1 MAGRRRGGRLL
12 GLCTWVAAAVRCGT
26 EVPPA
31 ALPPSSAF
39 VQRSAGSGVTFV
51 HDHGGCG
58 RKAFPEIVVG
68 GVSLFDCDG
77 DGDLDLF
84 CGQAAALPGRTVAEP
99 LKDALYRNDGN
110 FRFTD
115 VTVASGASDAGY
127 TLSASCPDVDG
138 DGDLDLFL
146 CNYGRDT
153 LLVNDGTGRFTD
165 VTAAAGLSDDDW
177 TAAAAFIDLDRD
189 GDLDAYLGT
198 YVVYDA
204 ATARP
209 CGAAIGA
216 PDHDYCHPDNY
227 AGAPDRVFRNDG
239 GRDGAIRFVEVTG
252 AALSVP
258 GTGKALGLVPFDVEG
273 DGDVDL
279 YVANDHVPN
288 FLWRNDTPHGGPIR
302 LVEVGSETG
311 IAQDGE
317 GKNESC
323 MGSDAADVD
332 GDGDFDVFS
341 ANMAMETNTLW
352 VNDDGF
358 FTDDTHLAGLG
369 RESFLWVGFGAKF
382 LDWNLDGEIDLVI
395 ANGHVLDRIES
406 LDPHQSF
413 AQQAQLYRGRGRGK
427 FALVSAEGGPYFAE
441 KHVGRGLAAGD
452 LDGDGDSDLVVA
464 HWQERPELLE
474 NATNRDG
481 RGKPWIGLEL
491 AAAGANSRAIGARV
505 ECTAAGRRQVEEV
518 RGIASFA
525 AWNDTRLLFA
535 LAPPVEAADSPPA
548 TAADVKVRWPDGT
561 TSEHRGLA
569 AGRYHRLLQR

>member
-1 MAGRRRGGRLL
+1 VAARRRAAGCLL
-12 GLCTWVAAAVRCGT
+12 VAAAAGCGGDS
-26 EVPPA
+26 PK
-31 ALPPSSAF
+31 PSSAPTGAF
-39 VQRSAGSGVTFV
+39 LQRGAASGVTFV

-84 CGQAAALPGRTVAEP
+84 CAQAAALPGRAAAAP
-99 LKDALYRNDGN
+99 LADALYRNDGD

-115 VTVASGASDAGY
+115 VTAASGGSDAGY
-127 TLSASCPDVDG
+127 TLSASCPDIDG

-165 VTAAAGLSDDDW
+165 VTAAAGLCDADW
-177 TAAAAFIDLDRD
+177 TAAAAFVDFDRD
-189 GDLDAYLGT
+189 GDLDAYLGN

-239 GRDGAIRFVEVTG
+239 GRDGSIRFVEVTAG
-252 AALSVP
+252 ALAVP
-258 GTGKALGLVPFDVEG
+258 GTGKALGLVPTDFDG

-279 YVANDHVPN
+279 FVANDHVPN
-288 FLWRNDTPHGGPIR
+288 FLWRNDSPRGGPIR
-302 LVEVGSETG
+302 LVEVGSEAG
-311 IAQDGE
+311 VAQDGE

-332 GDGDFDVFS
+332 GDGDFDLFS
-341 ANMAMETNTLW
+341 VNMAMETNTLW
-352 VNDDGF
+352 VNDGGL

-382 LDWNLDGEIDLVI
+382 LDWNLDCEIDLAI
-395 ANGHVLDRIES
+395 ANGHVLDRVES
-406 LDPHQSF
+406 VDPHQSF

-441 KHVGRGLAAGD
+441 RHVGRGLAAGD
-452 LDGDGDSDLVVA
+452 LDQDGDVDLVVA

-474 NATNRDG
+474 NATIRDG
-481 RGKPWIGLEL
+481 QGPAWIGIEL
-491 AAAGANSRAIGARV
+491 VGADANSRAIGARI
-505 ECTAAGRRQVEEV
+505 ECAAVGRRQVDEV

-535 LAPPVEAADSPPA
+535 LAPPPDRAGSPRA
-548 TAADVKVRWPDGT
+548 TAADVRVRWPDGT
-561 TSEHRGLA
+561 TTDHPGLA
-569 AGRYHRLLQR
+569 AGRYHRLAPR

>member
-1 MAGRRRGGRLL
+1 VVAPFLVATGCDGARQPKQPIPSGAFAARG
-12 GLCTWVAAAVRCGT
+12 
-26 EVPPA
+26 
-31 ALPPSSAF
+31 
-39 VQRSAGSGVTFV
+39 AGSGVTFV

-84 CGQAAALPGRTVAEP
+84 CAQAAALPGREVSSP
-99 LKDALYRNDGN
+99 LKDALYRNDGG

-115 VTVASGASDAGY
+115 ITDASGAFDDGY
-127 TLSASCPDVDG
+127 TLSASCPDIDG

-165 VTAAAGLSDDDW
+165 VTAASGLTDDDW
-177 TAAAAFIDLDRD
+177 TSAAAFLDFDRD
-189 GDLDAYLGT
+189 GDLDAYLGN

-204 ATARP
+204 STARP

-227 AGAPDRVFRNDG
+227 PGAPDRVFRNDG
-239 GRDGAIRFVEVTG
+239 GRDQAIRFTEVTVE
-252 AALSVP
+252 ALSTE
-258 GTGKALGLVPFDVEG
+258 GTGKALGLVPTDFDG
-273 DGDVDL
+273 DGDIDL

-288 FLWRNDTPHGGPIR
+288 FLWRNDSKPGGPIR
-302 LVEVGSETG
+302 LVEVGAEAG
-311 IAQDGE
+311 CAQDGE

-332 GDGDFDVFS
+332 DDGDFDLFS

-352 VNDDGF
+352 VNDSGI
-358 FTDDTHLAGLG
+358 FTDDTHIAGLG
-369 RESFLWVGFGAKF
+369 RESYLWVGFGAKF
-382 LDWNLDGEIDLVI
+382 LDFDLDAQIDLVI

-406 LDPHQSF
+406 VDPHQSF
-413 AQQAQLYRGRGRGK
+413 AQQAQLYRGIGRGK
-427 FALVSAEGGPYFAE
+427 FALVTADGGPYFAE

-452 LDGDGDSDLVVA
+452 LDQDGDTDLVVA

-474 NATNRDG
+474 NLTIRDG
-481 RGKPWIGLEL
+481 RGPSWIGVEL
-491 AAAGANSRAIGARV
+491 VAAGANSRALGARV
-505 ECTAAGRRQVEEV
+505 ECTAGGRRRVEEV

-525 AWNDTRLLFA
+525 AWNDTRLVFA
-535 LAPPVEAADSPPA
+535 LPPPAAGVGASAAAADF
-548 TAADVKVRWPDGT
+548 KVCWPDGT
-561 TSEHRGLA
+561 VSEHRGLQ
-569 AGRYHRLLQR
+569 AGRRHRLVQP